1 MTLALLRYN
10 NYYNRIIKRRATLG
24 EYSENGEVLATF
36 ENIAFNPNDGIS
48 TEQIINYDG
57 PIPDYVI
64 LSADGYAATSRW
76 FVIEAVRTR
85 AGQYQLSLYRD
96 VIADWWDE
104 VVAAPT
110 FIEKAMLDTGNDL
123 IFNSENMTYN
133 QIKTS
138 ETLLKDNSG
147 TAWYAAYISKDVGQ
161 IELTVPSIEIT
172 PDIEVSSLEQYSF
185 YKYQEEDYYGDY
197 TGPVLCSI
205 DVRDVYDAA
214 GPNTYRF
221 SVNLKNNS
229 STTSLDGTPRLAYYG
244 DALPTGACLLGERN
258 NYGNDYEWKYIQGEE
273 STAMIEVQ
281 ELNTGWQSIVNTVNA
296 DSLILQNSYTYT
308 GNNKGT
314 PILQENNK
322 IIYDVTAGKYY
333 QVKVIKKARN
343 RFVTRIPTGSA
354 MANTLG
360 QPAQEYLQITN
371 RVGNP
376 FTIDA
381 TFDSYRVAITEYT
394 LGQLQLTIPAS
405 RRHCQ
410 DAPYDILMFPYR
422 NERVWDNTQGSSV
435 IVNGL
440 NTARLINQLMLTLA
454 NSGPNNASEIY
465 DIQLVPYC
473 PILEEYMTMYV
484 STTND
489 IGGWIDTNNYVA
501 NKDYVL
507 QDNLFVFMP
516 SSASFTK
523 ILSRAD
529 AVEAGQ
535 TIDYTISVPDN
546 PVDFKVA
553 NECDKYRLCSPNY
566 NGAFEFSATKNRG
579 VSGYNITCSYKP
591 FSPYIKVS
599 PVFDGLYGDDF
610 QDARGMICGGDFS
623 ISQMTDAFTNYE
635 LQNKNY
641 QVMFDRQIQNM
652 EVNNA
657 VQREMDI
664 WNMAT
669 GTLGGGA
676 GGAFG
681 GSVLPGKAGVV
692 GGIAGGVIGGGVS
705 FAAGLRD
712 ITLNEQLRNEAIDFT
727 KDQFGYQLGNIK
739 ALPYSLTKVSARN
752 ADNKLFPFVEYY
764 TATERE
770 KQALRSKITYN
781 GMTVMAID
789 NIANYLRETPSY
801 IKGKVIRLEGI
812 EDDFHVVNTIAKEIN
827 NGVYI

>member
-24 EYSENGEVLATF
+24 EYSENGEVLITF
-36 ENIAFNPNDGIS
+36 DNIAFNPNDGIS

-64 LSADGYAATSRW
+64 LSADGYEATSRW

-123 IFNSENMTYN
+123 IFNNENMTFN

-147 TAWYAAYISKDVGQ
+147 TAWYAAYISRDVGQ
-161 IELTVPSIEIT
+161 IELTVPSVEIT
-172 PDIEVSSLEQYSF
+172 PDIEVSSLDQYDF

-197 TGPVLCSI
+197 IGPVLCNI

-214 GPNTYRF
+214 GANTYRF
-221 SVNLKNNS
+221 SVNLRNNS
-229 STTSLDGTPRLAYYG
+229 STTSLDGRPNLAYYG

-258 NYGNDYEWKYIQGEE
+258 NFGNDYEWKYIRGEE
-273 STAMIEVQ
+273 TTAMIEVQ
-281 ELNTGWQSIVNTVNA
+281 ELNTGWQSIVSTLNA
-296 DSLILQNSYTYT
+296 NSLILQNSYTYT
-308 GNNKGT
+308 KNNKGT
-314 PILQENNK
+314 PILQEDGK
-322 IIYDVTAGKYY
+322 IIYDAAAGKYY
-333 QVKVIKKARN
+333 QVKVIKKSRN
-343 RFVTRIPTGSA
+343 RHITRIPTGSA

-360 QPAQEYLQITN
+360 QPAEEYLQITSPS
-371 RVGNP
+371 GNP
-376 FTIDA
+376 FNIEA
-381 TFDSYRVAITEYT
+381 TFDAYRVAVNEYT

-405 RRHCQ
+405 RRSCQ
-410 DAPYDILMFPYR
+410 DAPYDILMFPYS
-422 NERVWDNTQGSSV
+422 NEHIWNSEQGGRFT
-435 IVNGL
+435 VNGF
-440 NTARLINQLMLTLA
+440 NTARLIRQLMLKLA
-454 NSGPNNASEIY
+454 SSGADGASELY

-473 PILEEYMTMYV
+473 PILEEYMTLYD
-484 STTND
+484 SGTTD
-489 IGGWIDTNNYVA
+489 IGGWIDTDNYEA

-507 QDNLFVFMP
+507 HDNLFVFMP
-516 SSASFTK
+516 SSSSFTK
-523 ILSRAD
+523 ILNQASVA
-529 AVEAGQ
+529 EAGY
-535 TIDYTISVPDN
+535 TIDYSISVPDN
-546 PVDFKVA
+546 PIDFKVA

-591 FSPYIKVS
+591 YTPYIKVS
-599 PVFDGLYGDDF
+599 PIFDGLYGDDF
-610 QDARGMICGGDFS
+610 QDARGLICGGDFS
-623 ISQMTDAFTNYE
+623 ISQITDAFTNYE
-635 LQNKNY
+635 LNNKNY

-657 VQREMDI
+657 VQREMEM
-664 WNMAT
+664 WQMFA
-669 GTLGGGA
+669 GT
-676 GGAFG
+676 
-681 GSVLPGKAGVV
+681 
-692 GGIAGGVIGGGVS
+692 AGGVATGAMAGMMTPMGGKGAAVGLATGAVS
-705 FAAGLRD
+705 LAAGLRD
-712 ITLNEQLRNEAIDFT
+712 MALNEQLRNEAIDFT

-801 IKGKVIRLEGI
+801 IKGKVIRLENI

>member
-10 NYYNRIIKRRATLG
+10 NYYNRIIKRRTTLG
-24 EYSENGEVLATF
+24 EYEANGEVLTTF

-57 PIPDYVI
+57 TIPDYVI
-64 LSADGYAATSRW
+64 LSADGYEATSRW

-110 FIEKAMLDTGNDL
+110 FIEKAMLDTGNNL

-147 TAWYAAYISKDVGQ
+147 TAWYAAYISRDVQ
-161 IELTVPSIEIT
+161 EIALTVPSSDIT
-172 PDIEVSSLEQYSF
+172 PDIEVSSLDKYEF
-185 YKYQEEDYYGDY
+185 HKYQTEDYYGDY

-205 DVRDVYDAA
+205 DVRNLYITENAA
-214 GPNTYRF
+214 TYRF
-221 SVNLKNNS
+221 SVDLKNNS
-229 STTSLDGTPRLAYYG
+229 STTSLDEKLEFEGI
-244 DALPTGACLLGERN
+244 LPTGVAVISTLNPN
-258 NYGNDYEWKYIQGEE
+258 NNDYAWKSIQGENTSLIAE
-273 STAMIEVQ
+273 IE
-281 ELNTGWQSIVNTVNA
+281 ELNSGWRGIIHSLNSSYSLLQS
-296 DSLILQNSYTYT
+296 SYTYT
-308 GNNKGT
+308 GAHKRT
-314 PILQENNK
+314 PILQEDGK
-322 IIYDVTAGKYY
+322 IIYDIDAGKYY
-333 QVKVIKKARN
+333 QVKVIRKGRN
-343 RFVTRIPTGSA
+343 RFVKRISTGSA
-354 MANTLG
+354 LANTLE
-360 QPAQEYLQITN
+360 QPAEQYLQITS
-371 RVGNP
+371 REGNP

-381 TFDSYRVAITEYT
+381 TFDSYRVAITEYNA
-394 LGQLQLTIPAS
+394 GQLQLTIPAS

-410 DAPYDILMFPYR
+410 DAPYDILMFPYS
-422 NERVWDNTQGSSV
+422 NEHIWNNAQGGRFTIS
-435 IVNGL
+435 GL
-440 NTARLINQLMLTLA
+440 NTARLIRQLMLDLG
-454 NSGPNNASEIY
+454 NSGPQGASEIY

-473 PILEEYMTMYV
+473 PILDEYMTMY
-484 STTND
+484 SSGTTD
-489 IGGWIDTNNYVA
+489 IGGWIDTDNYEA

-516 SSASFTK
+516 SSSSFTK
-523 ILSRAD
+523 ILSQP
-529 AVEAGQ
+529 AVAEAGE
-535 TIDYTISVPDN
+535 TIDYSISVPDN
-546 PVDFKVA
+546 PIEFKVA

-566 NGAFEFSATKNRG
+566 NGGFEFSATKNRG

-591 FSPYIKVS
+591 YTPYIKVS
-599 PVFDGLYGDDF
+599 PIFSGLYGDDF
-610 QDARGMICGGDFS
+610 QDARGLICGGDFS
-623 ISQMTDAFTNYE
+623 ISQISNAFTNYQ

-664 WNMAT
+664 WNMTT
-669 GTLGGGA
+669 GTLGGVVA
-676 GGAFG
+676 GAFG
-681 GSVLPGKAGVV
+681 GSVLTGKA
-692 GGIAGGVIGGGVS
+692 GIAGGVVGGVVGGGVS
-705 FAAGLRD
+705 IAAGLRD
-712 ITLNEQLRNEAIDFT
+712 MALNEQLRNEAIDFT

-827 NGVYI
+827 NGVYII

>member
-1 MTLALLRYN
+1 MTLSLLRYN

-24 EYSENGEVLATF
+24 EYEENGEVLITF
-36 ENIAFNPNDGIS
+36 DNIAFNPNDGIS

-64 LSADGYAATSRW
+64 LSEDGYAATSRW

-110 FIEKAMLDTGNDL
+110 FVEKAMLDTGNDL
-123 IFNSENMTYN
+123 IFNNENMTFN

-172 PDIEVSSLEQYSF
+172 PDIEVSSLDQYDF
-185 YKYQEEDYYGDY
+185 YKYQTEDYHGDY
-197 TGPVLCSI
+197 IGPVLCSI

-214 GPNTYRF
+214 GANTYRF
-221 SVNLKNNS
+221 SVNLRNNS
-229 STTSLDGTPRLAYYG
+229 PTTSLDGRPNLAYYG

-258 NYGNDYEWKYIQGEE
+258 NFGNDYEWKYIRGEE
-273 STAMIEVQ
+273 TTAMKEIQ
-281 ELNTGWQSIVNTVNA
+281 ELNTGWQSIVSTLNA
-296 DSLILQNSYTYT
+296 NSLILQNSYTYT
-308 GNNKGT
+308 KNNKGT
-314 PILQENNK
+314 PILQEDGK
-322 IIYDVTAGKYY
+322 IIYDATAGKYY
-333 QVKVIKKARN
+333 QVKVIKKSRN
-343 RFVTRIPTGSA
+343 RFVKRIPSGSA
-354 MANTLG
+354 MDNTLG
-360 QPAQEYLQITN
+360 QPAEEYLQITSPL
-371 RVGNP
+371 GNP
-376 FTIDA
+376 FSIDA
-381 TFDSYRVAITEYT
+381 TFDAYRVAINEYT
-394 LGQLQLTIPAS
+394 LGQLQLTIPGS

-410 DAPYDILMFPYR
+410 DTPYDILMFPYN
-422 NERVWDNTQGSSV
+422 NEHIWNSEQGGRLT
-435 IVNGL
+435 INKL
-440 NTARLINQLMLTLA
+440 NTARLVNQLMLKLA
-454 NSGPNNASEIY
+454 NSGAEGASELY

-473 PILEEYMTMYV
+473 PILEEYMVMYD
-484 STTND
+484 SGTTD
-489 IGGWIDTNNYVA
+489 IGGWIDTDNYEA

-507 QDNLFVFMP
+507 HDNLFVFMP
-516 SSASFTK
+516 SSSSFTK
-523 ILSRAD
+523 ILKQA
-529 AVEAGQ
+529 AVAEVGHV
-535 TIDYTISVPDN
+535 IDYSISVPDN
-546 PVDFKVA
+546 PIDFKVA

-566 NGAFEFSATKNRG
+566 NGTFEFSATKNRG

-591 FSPYIKVS
+591 YTPYIKVS
-599 PVFDGLYGDDF
+599 PIFDGLYGDDF
-610 QDARGMICGGDFS
+610 QDARGLICGGDFS
-623 ISQMTDAFTNYE
+623 ISQITDAFTNYE
-635 LQNKNY
+635 LNNKNY

-657 VQREMDI
+657 VQREMEMWQAI
-664 WNMAT
+664 AGTVGGATTGAMAGMMTPMGGKGAAVGLAT
-669 GTLGGGA
+669 GA
-676 GGAFG
+676 ISA
-681 GSVLPGKAGVV
+681 
-692 GGIAGGVIGGGVS
+692 
-705 FAAGLRD
+705 AAGLRD
-712 ITLNEQLRNEAIDFT
+712 MALNEQLRNEAIDFT